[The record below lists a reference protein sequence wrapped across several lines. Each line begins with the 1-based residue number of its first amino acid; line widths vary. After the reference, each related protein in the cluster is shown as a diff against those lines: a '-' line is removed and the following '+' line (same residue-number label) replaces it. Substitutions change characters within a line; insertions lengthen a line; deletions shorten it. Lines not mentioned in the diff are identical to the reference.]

1 MATVTSSRQDLIPR
15 SANALTVDEQI
26 AQMVSLPLGE
36 VVVRSEGGRSGIGP
50 DSRTGS
56 PNAASY
62 LVCRLLTDAIFSQDI
77 RAIQLIINRVDGGLP
92 KDVEVDDYQTQFS
105 DCLEKLM
112 KSTRSEQLSVLP
124 TDSVMMGICKA
135 LFSLATQD
143 IYWNERTQSMRR
155 RPPTDM
161 KQERDAAMRI
171 ILERLGGRKTL
182 VVEKKVRESIED
194 ADWIASLPSGV

>member
-1 MATVTSSRQDLIPR
+1 MVT
-15 SANALTVDEQI
+15 
-26 AQMVSLPLGE
+26 LPLSE
-36 VVVRSEGGRSGIGP
+36 VVIRSEGGRMGIGP
-50 DSRTGS
+50 DSHNGTQ
-56 PNAASY
+56 NAASY

-92 KDVEVDDYQTQFS
+92 KDVEVSDYQTQFS
-105 DCLEKLM
+105 DCLEELM
-112 KSTRSEQLSVLP
+112 RSTRSEQLSVRP
-124 TDSVMMGICKA
+124 EDSVMMGICKA

-143 IYWNERTQSMRR
+143 IYWNERTGTMRR
-155 RPPTDM
+155 RPPTDL

-182 VVEKKVRESIED
+182 VVKKESRDSIET